1 MSTAIKHHRLGA
13 FIYGFLCG
21 TGLIMIIWGLASVTM
36 LPSTNLLT
44 NVGLT
49 LLGVVLFAGGSC
61 REAYIRGSLMA
72 SSEAHIRKQRS
83 RPKTVDPVSAQI
95 IGSPEELEEQK
106 TQVA

>member
-1 MSTAIKHHRLGA
+1 MSTTIKHHRLGA
-13 FIYGFLCG
+13 FIYGFLSG

-49 LLGVVLFAGGSC
+49 LFGVVLFACGSC
-61 REAYIRGSLMA
+61 REAYLRGSLVT
-72 SSEAHIRKQRS
+72 SSEASVRRQPNQPRA
-83 RPKTVDPVSAQI
+83 VDPVSVQI
-95 IGSPEELEEQK
+95 IGGPEELEEQK